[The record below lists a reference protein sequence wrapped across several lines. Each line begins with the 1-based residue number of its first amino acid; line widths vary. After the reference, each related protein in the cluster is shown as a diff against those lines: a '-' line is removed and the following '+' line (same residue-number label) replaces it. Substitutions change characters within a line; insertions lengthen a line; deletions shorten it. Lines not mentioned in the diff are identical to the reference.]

1 MALALGALAVINTW
15 DLPTYFGLAML
26 VWLVREFRSGQ
37 MAASW
42 PRALLRTVI
51 FAIGLA
57 AAAILLYLPFFAH
70 YEALASS
77 GIGINKLADDLGK
90 WLNMWGFLGFLAAS
104 FVLVELRRRGQA
116 ETQEDGPS
124 SASPRDPAFLR
135 WLRVALNRVT
145 DLARWVEL
153 TPRLS
158 TRALAAI
165 GLAVGLAALLW
176 LTGWQ
181 VPAVLLLPLLGAFVL
196 LWRRR
201 ASSESL
207 FVSVLL
213 FTAFLVL
220 MGVEF
225 VYLKDHLQ
233 GGEWRRMNTLFKF
246 YIQVW
251 VMLALGAAVSVAG
264 NLELRSG
271 PLEAGLA
278 GVVDG
283 NVCLSVGVVSGFSA
297 RRHTG
302 RGWTIASHPKT
313 AGPQWARSTA
323 WPTCQ
328 PARTPG
334 ILTQP
339 WRQVPGSS

>member
-1 MALALGALAVINTW
+1 MG
-15 DLPTYFGLAML
+15 
-26 VWLVREFRSGQ
+26 R
-37 MAASW
+37 
-42 PRALLRTVI
+42 PRA
-51 FAIGLA
+51 
-57 AAAILLYLPFFAH
+57 
-70 YEALASS
+70 
-77 GIGINKLADDLGK
+77 
-90 WLNMWGFLGFLAAS
+90 
-104 FVLVELRRRGQA
+104 
-116 ETQEDGPS
+116 QEDGPS

-165 GLAVGLAALLW
+165 GLALGLTALLW

-181 VPAVLLLPLLGAFVL
+181 VPAVLLLPLLGAFAL

-251 VMLALGAAVSVAG
+251 VMLGLGAAVALPATWSFVQGRWKLVWRVLWTGQFRLIFFPAVVG
-264 NLELRSG
+264 FSG
-271 PLEAGLA
+271 CRHQR
-278 GVVDG
+278 VVDDRFPCVNG
-283 NVCLSVGVVSGFSA
+283 RPAVGHA
-297 RRHTG
+297 RRYGLHDC
-302 RGWTIASHPKT
+302 RHVYMA
-313 AGPQWARSTA
+313 
-323 WPTCQ
+323 
-328 PARTPG
+328 
-334 ILTQP
+334 
-339 WRQVPGSS
+339 PGSRASPDRTCIEPRYDDEALRWLLDNVTGTPVVAER